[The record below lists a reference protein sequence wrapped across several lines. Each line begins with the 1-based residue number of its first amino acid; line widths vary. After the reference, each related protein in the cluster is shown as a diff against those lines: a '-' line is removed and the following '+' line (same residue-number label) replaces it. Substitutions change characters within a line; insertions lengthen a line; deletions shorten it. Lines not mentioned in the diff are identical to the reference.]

1 MKTRNGFLNT
11 NQIYFITLYLW
22 TKPVTQSNYTRGNS
36 LRMSC
41 QQRNVPNVFLT
52 FYVLI
57 ILPMKKVM
65 IECKRCWKL
74 IEKKGTRE
82 YCIPCRNIL
91 DKKRIAERTQ
101 TPEYKQFQRE
111 KYLAKKR
118 IDEFL
123 AKKFAE

>member
-1 MKTRNGFLNT
+1 MPNA
-11 NQIYFITLYLW
+11 YL
-22 TKPVTQSNYTRGNS
+22 
-36 LRMSC
+36 M
-41 QQRNVPNVFLT
+41 

-91 DKKRIAERTQ
+91 DKERIRERTQ
-101 TPEYKQFQRE
+101 TPEFRQFMKE
-111 KYLAKKR
+111 KRLAKKR
-118 IDEFL
+118 IDEFM